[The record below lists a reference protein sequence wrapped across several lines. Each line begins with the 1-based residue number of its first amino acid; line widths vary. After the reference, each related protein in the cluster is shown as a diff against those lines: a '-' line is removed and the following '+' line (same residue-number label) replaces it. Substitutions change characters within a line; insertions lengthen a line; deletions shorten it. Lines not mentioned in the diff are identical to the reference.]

1 MANGSAHDVAVPAG
15 QRTVRAA
22 GRQLLGSMGSPQ
34 PGDARRRHS
43 LDSLQVRE
51 HGGTNAAAFELLQ
64 AIRSEA
70 ASQPPW
76 ARDDRKVSDGAV
88 VVRRPSRGTSTP
100 QSRPRNSRGEI
111 DLESSRVEGRR
122 KESPA
127 GNQGRL
133 APGQQEI
140 ARGAGRA
147 AARQRSQAQEQSE
160 RWGVAPPWSSQA
172 AARGA
177 VPSQRLPSKGTPI
190 RNPAKPDLGPI
201 AAMWRTACEPN
212 SAFRSHMEDS
222 SVVIDPYLAGDG
234 DTWAYFAVYDGHG
247 GRQAVDYVEAKLHG
261 IILEEL
267 KAAIAAAEDRLTDQ
281 AVSDS
286 MSKAFYRV
294 DEQLKPL
301 GTWRCGCTA
310 TVVLAHRSA
319 GSLRLHVA
327 NVGDSRSIAI
337 DAANSEWRIS
347 RDHRPNDP
355 AEIQRVES
363 EGGFVTRGRVAGQLG
378 VSRAL
383 GDHSLKSVGVTWRPS
398 VCARD
403 ATQDTA
409 LVIGSDGLWDAMS
422 DADVRVVVERAMSEK
437 AHEKAADMLVREA
450 WRAGSTDNIT
460 SLVAFFGKM
469 TSQGVGRPRTG
480 GA

>member
-1 MANGSAHDVAVPAG
+1 MAIVAHDMGSV

-22 GRQLLGSMGSPQ
+22 GRQLLGGIGSPP

-43 LDSLQVRE
+43 IDSLQVRE
-51 HGGTNAAAFELLQ
+51 TGTNAAAIELLQ

-76 ARDDRKVSDGAV
+76 ARDDRKASDGAV
-88 VVRRPSRGTSTP
+88 VVRRSSRGTSTP
-100 QSRPRNSRGEI
+100 QSKPRNGRGEI
-111 DLESSRVEGRR
+111 DLEPSRAEGRR

-127 GNQGRL
+127 GNQGRHG
-133 APGQQEI
+133 PGREEI
-140 ARGAGRA
+140 ARSAGRA
-147 AARQRSQAQEQSE
+147 ARQRQEQQE

-172 AARGA
+172 AARGS
-177 VPSQRLPSKGTPI
+177 VPNQRQPSKGTPI
-190 RNPAKPDLGPI
+190 RTPASKPADLGPI

-222 SVVIDPYLAGDG
+222 SVVIDPFLAGDRDG
-234 DTWAYFAVYDGHG
+234 DNWGYFAVYDGHG
-247 GRQAVDYVEAKLHG
+247 GRQAVDYVETKLHG
-261 IILEEL
+261 LILEEL
-267 KAAIAAAEDRLTDQ
+267 KAAIVAAGADRLTDE

-294 DEQLKPL
+294 DEQLKNV

-310 TVVLAHRSA
+310 TVVLAHRSP

-337 DAANSEWRIS
+337 DSANSEWRIS

-409 LVIGSDGLWDAMS
+409 LVIGSDGLWDAMG
-422 DADVRVVVERAMSEK
+422 DADVRVVVDRAMSEK
-437 AHEKAADMLVREA
+437 AHDKAADILVREA
-450 WRAGSTDNIT
+450 WKAGSTDNIT
-460 SLVAFFGKM
+460 ALVAFFGK
-469 TSQGVGRPRTG
+469 TASQGVGRPRTG